1 MDKIPSSKSSA
12 TRVVAIQALFLGV
25 VCDSPLIARDS
36 HNIPDLGG
44 LPYDKYGDAR
54 SGGKGI
60 SHNGLYGEALSRFRY
75 MKRAEILPA
84 KV

>member
-12 TRVVAIQALFLGV
+12 TRVVAIQALLLCVAG
-25 VCDSPLIARDS
+25 DSPLIARDS

-54 SGGKGI
+54 SGGRVFPIMAYTGRLFHASGI
-60 SHNGLYGEALSRFRY
+60 
-75 MKRAEILPA
+75 
-84 KV
+84 

>member
-1 MDKIPSSKSSA
+1 MDRFPSSKSSA

-44 LPYDKYGDAR
+44 YHMRKMAMLVP
-54 SGGKGI
+54 GGG
-60 SHNGLYGEALSRFRY
+60 YF
-75 MKRAEILPA
+75 P
-84 KV
+84 

>member
-25 VCDSPLIARDS
+25 VCDSPLICPDS

-44 LPYDKYGDAR
+44 LPYDKDGDAR
-54 SGGKGI
+54 SGGRLFPIMAYTGRLFHASGI
-60 SHNGLYGEALSRFRY
+60 
-75 MKRAEILPA
+75 
-84 KV
+84 

>member
-44 LPYDKYGDAR
+44 LPYEKDGDAR
-54 SGGKGI
+54 SGGRVFPIMAYTGRLFHASGVWKGRDFA
-60 SHNGLYGEALSRFRY
+60 S
-75 MKRAEILPA
+75 
-84 KV
+84 